1 MKLTSETLKALN
13 TGVKTIFQNAFAGAK
28 TEYQKIAMVVPSNKG
43 SNTYPWLGNSFNLRE
58 WIGERII
65 QNLKEY
71 DYVVKNKKYE
81 GTVGIPED
89 AIEDDDIGLYNPL
102 IANMGDAAA
111 KHPDELIFSLLKS
124 GTSTLCYD
132 KQNFFDTDHPVI
144 DKNGKEIS
152 VSNYQS
158 GDKPA
163 WYLLDTSRP
172 VKPLIYQKRKDYNLI
187 KKDDAKEDNRF
198 WEGNIVYGVDGRG
211 NAGFGFWQMAYC
223 SEQDLTEEN
232 FEAAYAAMCSVKG
245 DNGKP
250 LGIRPTILVVP
261 PQLRAK
267 AHKIVTADKLANGAD
282 NPNKN
287 LVEVIDT
294 TWLA

>member
-1 MKLTSETLKALN
+1 MKLNSDTLKALN
-13 TGVKTIFQNAFAGAK
+13 TAVKTIFQNAFSGAK

-58 WIGERII
+58 WVGERVI

-71 DYVVKNKKYE
+71 DYTIKNKKYE
-81 GTVGIPED
+81 GTVAIPEE

-111 KHPDELIFSLLKS
+111 KHPDELIFGLLKA

-132 KQNFFDTDHPVI
+132 KQNFFDTDHPVLQ
-144 DKNGKEIS
+144 DGKEVS
-152 VSNYQS
+152 VSNYKTGS
-158 GDKPA
+158 SVA

-172 VKPLIYQKRKDYNLI
+172 VKPLIYQKRKEYSLI
-187 KKDDAKEDNRF
+187 KKDGEKDDNRF
-198 WEGNIVYGVDGRG
+198 WEGKVVYGTDGRG

-223 SEQDLTEEN
+223 SKEDLTAAN
-232 FEAAYAAMCSVKG
+232 FEAAYAAMCSFKG

-261 PQLRAK
+261 PSLRSK
-267 AHKIVTADKLANGAD
+267 ANSIVTADKLANGAD

-287 LVEVIDT
+287 LVEVMDT

>member
-1 MKLTSETLKALN
+1 MKLNSDTLKALN
-13 TGVKTIFQNAFAGAK
+13 TAVKTIFQNAFSGAK

-58 WIGERII
+58 WVGERVI

-71 DYVVKNKKYE
+71 DYTIKNKKYE
-81 GTVGIPED
+81 GTVAIPEE

-111 KHPDELIFSLLKS
+111 KHPDELIFGLLKA

-132 KQNFFDTDHPVI
+132 KQNFFDTDHPVLQ
-144 DKNGKEIS
+144 DGKEVS
-152 VSNYQS
+152 VSNYKTGS
-158 GDKPA
+158 SAA

-172 VKPLIYQKRKDYNLI
+172 VKPLIYQKRKEYSLI
-187 KKDDAKEDNRF
+187 KKDGEKDDNRF
-198 WEGNIVYGVDGRG
+198 WEGKVVYGTDGRG

-223 SEQDLTEEN
+223 SKEDLTAAN
-232 FEAAYAAMCSVKG
+232 FEAAYAAMCSFKG

-261 PQLRAK
+261 PSLRSK
-267 AHKIVTADKLANGAD
+267 ANSIVTADKLANDAD

-287 LVEVIDT
+287 LVEVMDT

>member
-1 MKLTSETLKALN
+1 MKLNSDTLKALN
-13 TGVKTIFQNAFAGAK
+13 TAVKTIFQNAFSGAK

-58 WIGERII
+58 WVGERVI

-71 DYVVKNKKYE
+71 DYTIKNKKYE
-81 GTVGIPED
+81 GTVAIPEE

-111 KHPDELIFSLLKS
+111 KHPDELIFGLLKA

-132 KQNFFDTDHPVI
+132 KQNFFDTDHPVLQ
-144 DKNGKEIS
+144 DGKEVS
-152 VSNYQS
+152 VSNYKTGS
-158 GDKPA
+158 SAA

-172 VKPLIYQKRKDYNLI
+172 VKPLIYQKRKEYSLI
-187 KKDDAKEDNRF
+187 KKDGENDDNRF
-198 WEGNIVYGVDGRG
+198 WEGKVVYGTDGRG

-223 SEQDLTEEN
+223 SKEDLTAAN
-232 FEAAYAAMCSVKG
+232 FEAAYAAMCSFKG

-261 PQLRAK
+261 PSLRSK
-267 AHKIVTADKLANGAD
+267 ANSIVTADKLANGAD

-287 LVEVIDT
+287 LVEVMDT

>member
-1 MKLTSETLKALN
+1 MKLNSDTLKALN
-13 TGVKTIFQNAFAGAK
+13 TAVKTIFQSAFSGAK

-58 WIGERII
+58 WVGERVI

-71 DYVVKNKKYE
+71 DYTIKNKKYE
-81 GTVGIPED
+81 GTVAIPEE

-111 KHPDELIFSLLKS
+111 KHPDELIFGLLKA

-132 KQNFFDTDHPVI
+132 KQNFFDTDHPVLQ
-144 DKNGKEIS
+144 DGKEVS
-152 VSNYQS
+152 VSNYKTGS
-158 GDKPA
+158 SAA

-172 VKPLIYQKRKDYNLI
+172 VKPLIYQKRKEYSLI
-187 KKDDAKEDNRF
+187 KKDGEKDDNRF
-198 WEGNIVYGVDGRG
+198 WEGKVVYGTDGRG

-223 SEQDLTEEN
+223 SKEDLTAAN
-232 FEAAYAAMCSVKG
+232 FEAAYAAMCSFKG

-250 LGIRPTILVVP
+250 LGIRPTVLVVP
-261 PQLRAK
+261 PSLRSK
-267 AHKIVTADKLANGAD
+267 ANSIVTADKLANGAD

-287 LVEVIDT
+287 LVEVMDT

>member
-1 MKLTSETLKALN
+1 MKLNSDTLKALN
-13 TGVKTIFQNAFAGAK
+13 TAVKTIFQNAFSGAK

-58 WIGERII
+58 WVGERVI

-71 DYVVKNKKYE
+71 DYTIKNKKYE
-81 GTVGIPED
+81 GTVAIPEE

-111 KHPDELIFSLLKS
+111 KHPDELIFGLLKA

-132 KQNFFDTDHPVI
+132 KQNFFDTDHPVLQ
-144 DKNGKEIS
+144 DGKEVS
-152 VSNYQS
+152 VSNYKTGS
-158 GDKPA
+158 SAA

-172 VKPLIYQKRKDYNLI
+172 VKPLIYQKRKEYSLI
-187 KKDDAKEDNRF
+187 KKDGEKDDNRF
-198 WEGNIVYGVDGRG
+198 WEGKVVYGTDGRG

-223 SEQDLTEEN
+223 SKEDLTAAN
-232 FEAAYAAMCSVKG
+232 FEAAYAAMCSFKG

-261 PQLRAK
+261 PSLRSK
-267 AHKIVTADKLANGAD
+267 ANSIVTADKLANGAD

-287 LVEVIDT
+287 LVEVMDT